1 MGFPQVR
8 HCGLFIG
15 LGVGVFFKFTDKNSI
30 CPSWKWNFIVH
41 FSLSAKECQN
51 IRIMLTIFRGEG
63 RIQPEKAEPAGT
75 NRFRREGCGGDVLW
89 VKHVIGCYVRLVQK
103 VRKGR
108 FPYANGNGYG
118 LAHHGKGG
126 KWAGSGIPR
135 VSFGWQVHNKAFH
148 L

>member
-51 IRIMLTIFRGEG
+51 IRIMLTIFRGRVEYSQKKLSLPG
-63 RIQPEKAEPAGT
+63 QIGSAGKDVV
-75 NRFRREGCGGDVLW
+75 GMSCG
-89 VKHVIGCYVRLVQK
+89 
-103 VRKGR
+103 
-108 FPYANGNGYG
+108 
-118 LAHHGKGG
+118 
-126 KWAGSGIPR
+126 
-135 VSFGWQVHNKAFH
+135 
-148 L
+148 

>member
-1 MGFPQVR
+1 MEVEFHCPFQPFCKRVPEYKDYVDNFP
-8 HCGLFIG
+8 
-15 LGVGVFFKFTDKNSI
+15 
-30 CPSWKWNFIVH
+30 
-41 FSLSAKECQN
+41 
-51 IRIMLTIFRGEG
+51 GEG
-63 RIQPEKAEPAGT
+63 RIQSEKAEPAGT